1 MPTLADLPDTPKFRI
16 ASVCAQTGIQPVTLR
31 AWERRYTFL
40 NPRRTGS
47 NYRLYSERDVALL
60 CWVKQQVDA
69 GQPIGQLAADV
80 QERRRTGRWPDLP
93 ATAPKPDNAEPPL
106 AWAARLYAALTTHAE
121 QTARQILD
129 EAEAAFDVSTVCTQ
143 VIAPCLVQIGV
154 AWERGELRIAT
165 EHFASNFLRGHLL
178 AIFQTMPVK
187 RGAARILVG
196 ATQGELHDIGS
207 LMFALLLRR
216 DGHQVEFL
224 GPDVPIEDLLAYAR
238 ETHPTLI
245 CLAATAPTTAQS
257 LRHMTEGLAGL
268 RPRPR
273 FGFGGAA
280 FVRHPELRTTIP
292 GIFLGETV
300 LEARLTVR
308 KLVGP

>member
-1 MPTLADLPDTPKFRI
+1 MPTLADLPDHPKFRI

-31 AWERRYTFL
+31 AWERRYTL
-40 NPRRTGS
+40 LKPRRTGS

-69 GQPIGQLAADV
+69 GLAISQLAAEV
-80 QERRRTGRWPDLP
+80 HERRRTGRWPETP
-93 ATAPKPDNAEPPL
+93 AAAPKPENVEPPL

-129 EAEAAFDVSTVCTQ
+129 EAEAVFDLDMVCTE
-143 VIAPCLVQIGV
+143 VMAPCLVQIGV

-165 EHFASNFLRGHLL
+165 EHFASSFLRGRLVALL
-178 AIFQTMPVK
+178 QATPVK

-196 ATQGELHDIGS
+196 TAPDELHDIGS

-224 GPDVPIEDLLAYAR
+224 GPDVPVEDLLAYAR
-238 ETHPTLI
+238 ETHPALI
-245 CLAATAPTTAQS
+245 CLAAGSPATAHG
-257 LRHMTEGLAGL
+257 LRRMHAGLVSL

-273 FGFGGAA
+273 FAFGGAA
-280 FVRHPELRTTIP
+280 FVRHPELQTSIP
-292 GIFLGETV
+292 GTFLGETV
-300 LEARLTVR
+300 LAARAAVR
-308 KLVGP
+308 KLLSP

>member
-31 AWERRYTFL
+31 AWERRYSFL
-40 NPRRTGS
+40 SPHRTGS

-60 CWVKQQVDA
+60 QWVKLQVDG
-69 GQPIGQLAADV
+69 GQAIGQLAADV
-80 QERRRTGRWPDLP
+80 QERRRTNHWPDTP
-93 ATAPKPDNAEPPL
+93 SAAPKRENAEPPL

-129 EAEAAFDVSTVCTQ
+129 EAEAAYDVATVCTE

-165 EHFASNFLRGHLL
+165 EHFASSFLRGRLL
-178 AIFQTMPVK
+178 ALFQATPAR

-196 ATQGELHDIGS
+196 TAPGELHDIGS

-224 GPDVPIEDLLAYAR
+224 GPDLPVDDLVAYAR

-245 CLAATAPTTAQS
+245 CLAASFPATAQS
-257 LRHMTEGLAGL
+257 LRRLNDGLAGL

-280 FVRHPELRTTIP
+280 FVRHPELRTSIP

-300 LEARLTVR
+300 LEARLAVR
-308 KLVGP
+308 KLVSS

>member
-40 NPRRTGS
+40 RPRRTGS

-60 CWVKQQVDA
+60 RWLKQQVDV
-69 GQPIGQLAADV
+69 GLPIGQLAADV
-80 QERRRTGRWPDLP
+80 QERRRNGRWPELSSGR
-93 ATAPKPDNAEPPL
+93 PKVENAEPPL

-121 QTARQILD
+121 QTARQLLD
-129 EAEAAFDVSTVCTQ
+129 EADTVFDIATICTD
-143 VIAPCLVQIGV
+143 ILTPCLVQIGV
-154 AWERGELRIAT
+154 AWERGEVRIAT
-165 EHFASNFLRGHLL
+165 EHFASSFLRGRLL
-178 AIFQTMPVK
+178 AHFLATPVK
-187 RGAARILVG
+187 RSAARILVG
-196 ATQGELHDIGS
+196 TAPGELHDIGS

-224 GPDVPIEDLLAYAR
+224 GPDVPVEDLLAYAH
-238 ETHPTLI
+238 ETHPTVI
-245 CLAATAPTTAQS
+245 CLAASLPEAAQG
-257 LRHMTEGLAGL
+257 LRHVNEGLAGM

-280 FVRHPELRTTIP
+280 FVRHPELQAAIP

-300 LEARLTVR
+300 LEARATVR
-308 KLVGP
+308 KLVGL